1 MAGNNEG
8 LDEDSES
15 IGKLPDER
23 RHSHDGNFEDEGQSP
38 GLGSDGPLM

>member
-15 IGKLPDER
+15 IGKLLDER
-23 RHSHDGNFEDEGQSP
+23 SRTHDGAFEDQGQSP
-38 GLGSDGPLM
+38 GLGSDRPLM